1 MFVPLLFD
9 VTAETAVQLA
19 AEKVDQ
25 HLNSAGLDGLVNNA
39 CIDCFMAL
47 SQ

>member
-1 MFVPLLFD
+1 MFVLFLFD
-9 VTAETAVQLA
+9 VADETSVQLA

-25 HLNSAGLDGLVNNA
+25 HLNSATLDGLVNNTRTY
-39 CIDCFMAL
+39 CFIAL